1 MSFSPGNGIGIG
13 KVLLAGAVATFA
25 VAGLGIGLG
34 IESTKKAG
42 LDNDLN
48 RIKRE
53 IGITDKITEDINIT
67 PPSGFIN

>member
-1 MSFSPGNGIGIG
+1 MSFSPGNGVGIG
-13 KVLLAGAVATFA
+13 KVALFGAFATLA

-34 IESTKKAG
+34 IESTKKAS

-53 IGITDKITEDINIT
+53 IDITDRITEDINIT